1 MSKTD
6 KAFRLI
12 VMRRPRD
19 QDLFE
24 ERSPW
29 RYHAIASNRENED
42 AATTMEWYSKRGD
55 HSENRIKDLKIGF
68 GMDYMPCGTFSA
80 NAVFFSIG
88 VLTYNLYLGFR
99 SAALGSGWERSQVQ
113 TVRWRLFQ
121 TAGKIVHHGRRV
133 YLKIS
138 AAMLDIFSAIR
149 ERCALIMQ
157 EGGAAPE
164 TS

>member
-1 MSKTD
+1 
-6 KAFRLI
+6 
-12 VMRRPRD
+12 
-19 QDLFE
+19 
-24 ERSPW
+24 
-29 RYHAIASNRENED
+29 
-42 AATTMEWYSKRGD
+42 
-55 HSENRIKDLKIGF
+55 
-68 GMDYMPCGTFSA
+68 SA

-121 TAGKIVHHGRRV
+121 TPGKIVRHGRRV

-138 AAMLDIFSAIR
+138 AAMLDVFSAIR
-149 ERCALIMQ
+149 EHCALIIMQ